1 MITLLSSN
9 ATNMSPSLV
18 SITDSTTSPPLS
30 KTTNYDAPKRNISF
44 GFATLGRWC
53 HHWWVWQ
60 RKYSS
65 SGFAQMHLRRGC
77 SCTVQCTVHCALCVL
92 CTVHSA
98 LCSESYPSDK
108 AVDAEKRRKVQRS
121 LVASKCPFK
130 CQITSSVPPSVRS
143 KCQITWRV
151 NGTEEKLAMLTM
163 KMVQLQWPRNQTKNV
178 FLRRRI
184 TLRVDGIEEKLTLSC
199 KMVTLKR
206 DAGTWV
212 W

>member
-30 KTTNYDAPKRNISF
+30 KTTNYDAPKRNISS

-77 SCTVQCTVHCALCVL
+77 SCTVHC
-92 CTVHSA
+92 A

-143 KCQITWRV
+143 LDE
-151 NGTEEKLAMLTM
+151 GMA
-163 KMVQLQWPRNQTKNV
+163 
-178 FLRRRI
+178 
-184 TLRVDGIEEKLTLSC
+184 
-199 KMVTLKR
+199 LKR
-206 DAGTWV
+206 NWQCWQWRWCNSNDQETKRKMCFCEGESPWE
-212 W
+212 